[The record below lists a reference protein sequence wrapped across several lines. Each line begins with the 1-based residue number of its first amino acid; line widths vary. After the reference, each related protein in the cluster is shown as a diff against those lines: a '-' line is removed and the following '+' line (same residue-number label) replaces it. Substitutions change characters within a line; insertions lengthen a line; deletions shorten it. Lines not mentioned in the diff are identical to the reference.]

1 MSYASARFDM
11 SSHTGE
17 CCQPGVDS
25 AQWLFSQTK
34 TVFVFQ
40 SCARL
45 SDSWNVPMFV
55 APSPKN
61 ATATRGSFRSLKARP
76 APVTA
81 GRAPALDG
89 VRPQL
94 PRPAAQEVLEAQQH

>member
-1 MSYASARFDM
+1 MSNATARFDM

-25 AQWLFSQTK
+25 AQWLFSQTN

-45 SDSWNVPMFV
+45 SDSWNVPVFV

-61 ATATRGSFRSLKARP
+61 ATATRGSPRIRKARP
-76 APVTA
+76 APTTA
-81 GRAPALDG
+81 GRPPPTTAFAPKF
-89 VRPQL
+89 
-94 PRPAAQEVLEAQQH
+94 PRATSYRCIEPP